1 LQKAVEQRKGEK
13 GRVDADLEV
22 DEGAGRMTVPLAIIV
37 ALFTI
42 LTIAAF
48 SFTARGLLGVKFTL
62 VRLIIAGVIAF
73 LIGQP
78 IIRALLGPELMT
90 RSGVF
95 PALWFTIL
103 GTGISLLAAMVFLV
117 VAEALVP
124 SNTLPGPVYM
134 IRAFRRSLGRAA
146 RYAQITRIILRR
158 GLSAYLRGG
167 RRAELRSSEG
177 RASLARSLRYALNDG
192 GVTFVKMGQILST
205 RRDLLPPEFIE
216 ELSLL
221 QAQAAEVPWDEI
233 EDVLLADLGG
243 AIDTFFSSFERTPL
257 AAASIAQ
264 VHVARLISGEEVVV
278 KVRRPGI
285 MTQVERDLD
294 IVGRLAATL
303 QRSTNWGRNIGAVDL
318 ADGFSVALREELDLR
333 VEARNIAIVAAATA
347 ARGGERELHIPVVY
361 PALSSER
368 VLVME
373 RIIGIPLGSAT
384 AEIAA
389 RGLNTTD
396 LARNLL
402 NSLLRQIVI
411 DGTFHADPHPGN
423 VMLLADNRLTLL
435 DFGSVGRIDGVLRG
449 ALVRL
454 ILSFDQSD
462 PIAAGD
468 ALLAL
473 VERPEVLDE
482 HRLERALGQFMARY
496 LTPGIAPDVRMFTDL
511 FRIIAD
517 FGLAVPS
524 EIAAV
529 FRAIA
534 TLEGTLTRIA
544 PDFNIIGESRSFAAD
559 YLSAQLRPNALR
571 KTLTDELTSLL
582 PMLRR
587 MPRRLDRIASALED
601 GRLSVNVR
609 GLSNE
614 GDRQTVSALLHE
626 ALLTILASTAGIMAV
641 IMIGQSG
648 GPRLTAAVSMFQFI
662 GYGLLVLAFILA
674 MRVLVLIFRPAQ
686 G

>member
-1 LQKAVEQRKGEK
+1 
-13 GRVDADLEV
+13 
-22 DEGAGRMTVPLAIIV
+22 MTVPLAIVV
-37 ALFTI
+37 AFFTV

-78 IIRALLGPELMT
+78 INRALLGPELIG
-90 RSGVF
+90 RSAVF
-95 PALWFTIL
+95 PTLWFAIL
-103 GTGISLLAAMVFLV
+103 STGISLLAAMVFLV

-134 IRAFRRSLGRAA
+134 VRAFSRSLGRAA
-146 RYAQITRIILRR
+146 RYTQITRIILRH

-177 RASLARSLRYALNDG
+177 RAALARSLRYALNDG

-221 QAQAAEVPWDEI
+221 QHQAAEVPWEEI
-233 EDVLLADLGG
+233 EAVLLADLGG
-243 AIDTFFSSFERTPL
+243 DLDSFFSSFEREPL

-285 MTQVERDLD
+285 MTQVDRDLD
-294 IVGRLAATL
+294 IVDRLAATL

-318 ADGFSVALREELDLR
+318 AEGFSVALREELDLR
-333 VEARNIAIVAAATA
+333 VEARNIAVVAAATA
-347 ARGGERELHIPVVY
+347 ARGGDRELHIPIVY

-373 RIIGIPLGSAT
+373 RIIGIPLGTAT
-384 AEIAA
+384 AEILA

-454 ILSFDQSD
+454 ILSFDRSD
-462 PIAAGD
+462 PVAAAD
-468 ALLAL
+468 ALLGL
-473 VERPEVLDE
+473 VERPGDLDE
-482 HRLERALGQFMARY
+482 YRLERALGRFMARY
-496 LTPGIAPDVRMFTDL
+496 LTPGIAPDARMFTDL

-544 PDFNIIGESRSFAAD
+544 PGFNIIGEARRFASE

-571 KTLTDELTSLL
+571 KTLTDELTSLM

-614 GDRQTVSALLHE
+614 GDRQTVSDLLHQ

-641 IMIGQSG
+641 IMIGQDG
-648 GPRLTAAVSMFQFI
+648 GPQLTSAVSMFQFI